1 MRQVVTWC
9 ILGARAR
16 IRAPPPSNGESHTAW
31 EDHFDALQH
40 AQGDSP
46 WRDNSVPVAN
56 SDGIPRRHYVAP
68 TRWKFFVDGFELTLC
83 EGTFGQAQC
92 REDVKASSLKCLAD
106 CGGQFAMDED
116 LCAPKDRLV
125 CYEVCMDAALFGDD
139 CSRRARETFW
149 NYVLN
154 NTKAENVGD
163 VFWEEKQEH
172 REQKEQV
179 ARQNDEYFHRFWSV
193 VCEHEEASVCPAAN
207 SFECHNKTH
216 GAYRFPLKNALNDT
230 VALLHRLPPRMTVI
244 VRARCILIARPST
257 FAPTRPQTA

>member
-1 MRQVVTWC
+1 
-9 ILGARAR
+9 
-16 IRAPPPSNGESHTAW
+16 
-31 EDHFDALQH
+31 
-40 AQGDSP
+40 
-46 WRDNSVPVAN
+46 
-56 SDGIPRRHYVAP
+56 
-68 TRWKFFVDGFELTLC
+68 
-83 EGTFGQAQC
+83 
-92 REDVKASSLKCLAD
+92 
-106 CGGQFAMDED
+106 
-116 LCAPKDRLV
+116 
-125 CYEVCMDAALFGDD
+125 MDAALFGDD